1 MSSHERP
8 VRLLDRLSEELPLTA
23 VELRPPRAD
32 LTHGD
37 SIETWIDLFHAFRR
51 LAAEQTFLFVTDN
64 AVGEAEE
71 ENLQHLT
78 ANLAGQIDPATIV
91 PFLTCKHTL
100 EYCLLYA
107 SRARARGVRALT
119 VVGGDDTGSIPRC
132 VPHAFQLRQ
141 LLRERLPHLDLG
153 GWANLHRDQAQQIDY
168 LLDEGF
174 EADYYLTQIVSHHDA
189 AHVERWLEETQ
200 RRGLGIPGVFGVF
213 LYRNARP
220 AMLERLGRFFPVP
233 AEPLTRE
240 FESGATPEE
249 VCARSIVALRRMGVD
264 KIYLCNLGGRRA
276 AQRYHRITQAVDA
289 ILQEAAE
296 EPWAG

>member
-1 MSSHERP
+1 MSPHGAP
-8 VRLLDRLSEELPLTA
+8 IRLLDRLGEERPLLA

-32 LTHGD
+32 LTRGD

-51 LAAEQTFLFVTDN
+51 LAAEDTFLFVTDN

-78 ANLAGQIDPATIV
+78 TNLTGQVDPATIV
-91 PFLTCKHTL
+91 PFLTCKHPL

-107 SRARARGVRALT
+107 SRASARGVQALT
-119 VVGGDDTGSIPRC
+119 VVGGDDTGGVPRC

-153 GWANLHRDQAQQIDY
+153 GWANLHRDQAQQVDY
-168 LLDEGF
+168 LLDERF
-174 EADYYLTQIVSHHDA
+174 EADYYFTQIVSHHDA
-189 AHVERWLEETQ
+189 EHVEGWLQETQ
-200 RRGLGIPGVFGVF
+200 RRGLEIPGVFGVF
-213 LYRNARP
+213 LYRSARP
-220 AMLERLGRFFPVP
+220 AMLERLSQFFPVP
-233 AEPLTRE
+233 AEPLMRE

-249 VCARSIVALRRMGVD
+249 VCARSVVALRRMGVD

-276 AQRYHRITQAVDA
+276 AQRYHRIAQTVDS
-289 ILQEAAE
+289 LL
-296 EPWAG
+296 